1 MLDII
6 GFVILCWAAASLN
19 NYRNNYN
26 DEDEKLRKTI
36 LTIVIVLIVITILQA
51 GTMVLG
57 YLGFKRLN
65 INYLKCFSILMMI
78 WIAIDIVLLVLSL
91 GGIIFYALIL
101 PFVLSII
108 SILRANRMRSLLV
121 GNFSFSF

>member
-78 WIAIDIVLLVLSL
+78 WIAIDILLFVLSL
-91 GGIIFYALIL
+91 GGIFYILIL